1 MIQEEMLRAA
11 AAKSYQLYTENLIA
25 DYDPANQHTFSPK
38 FTQKIKRLNRK
49 ASHATL
55 YRIMQCA
62 ASIALA
68 LLIAG
73 SVWLTA
79 DVEARADFFG
89 WIKEKYETCFVYRF
103 IGDIEVDESN
113 NISTFE
119 LGWIPDGY
127 TKIEDLNSG
136 SLKSIIYAND
146 SGQMLKFIYSSNP
159 NGVSF
164 FIDANNGE
172 LQKVTVGEYEADVI
186 LFDDP
191 QIGNAIL
198 WTDHCDRAFYIS
210 AFLNES
216 DLLKIANSIY
226 EN

>member
-11 AAKSYQLYTENLIA
+11 AAKSYQLYTENLTA
-25 DYDPANQHTFSPK
+25 DYDPANQHTFSPE

-62 ASIALA
+62 ASFALA

-89 WIKEKYETCFVYRF
+89 WIKEKYETFFVYRF
-103 IGDIEVDESN
+103 IGDIDADESN
-113 NISTFE
+113 IISEFE
-119 LGWIPDGY
+119 LTWIPDGY
-127 TKIEDLNSG
+127 TKIKDLDSG
-136 SLKSIIYAND
+136 NQKTIIYAND
-146 SGQMLKFIYSSNP
+146 SGQLLKFNCSSNP
-159 NGVSF
+159 DEANF
-164 FIDANNGE
+164 FIDINDGE
-172 LQKVTVGEYEADVI
+172 LQTATVGEYEADVI
-186 LFDDP
+186 LFDNP
-191 QIGNAIL
+191 HTANAIL
-198 WTDHCDRAFYIS
+198 WTDQCDRAFYIS